1 MTRLVLAEPLRASEP
16 AEPKMHGSM
25 LWFNETKDYGFIST
39 EEGERLYVHGT
50 GFADGARPK
59 GRCAGL
65 PVTFRVT
72 QDGEDRKAEA
82 TVLVTEIAPRR
93 ARRHHGGRGRP

>member
-1 MTRLVLAEPLRASEP
+1 MQET
-16 AEPKMHGSM
+16 KMQGTM
-25 LWFNETKDYGFIST
+25 LWFNEEKDHGYIST

-50 GFADGARPK
+50 GFADGIRPK

-72 QDGEDRKAEA
+72 EDGGTRRAEES
-82 TVLVTEIAPRR
+82 VLVEELPTRR
-93 ARRHHGGRGRP
+93 ARRHHSGGRGRS